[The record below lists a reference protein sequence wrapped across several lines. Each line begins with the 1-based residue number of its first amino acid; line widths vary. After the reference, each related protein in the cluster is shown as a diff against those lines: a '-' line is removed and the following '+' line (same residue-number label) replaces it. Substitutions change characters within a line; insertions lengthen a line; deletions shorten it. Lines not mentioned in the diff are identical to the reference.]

1 MKDEKRAGDYIGYE
15 YKEINATPSMVSLL
29 LDGYENFGWEID
41 ENRGAAAS
49 AGSPGNGYLTN
60 QDRAVLYLKRN
71 RKILNKMELI
81 RLQRNFESCIADIEE
96 LEKSKTTAATIYAII
111 IGIIG
116 TAFMAGAVF
125 AVTAKPPHYILCIL
139 LAIPAFLGWILPIF
153 VFRRQ
158 TRRQT
163 AIATPL
169 IEEKYEEIYEL
180 CEKGSRLLH

>member
-1 MKDEKRAGDYIGYE
+1 MKDEKRTGDYIGYE
-15 YKEINATPSMVSLL
+15 YKEINAASSMASFL

-41 ENRGAAAS
+41 DNRSAAAS
-49 AGSPGNGYLTN
+49 VGLPASGYLPN
-60 QDRAVLYLKRN
+60 KERVVLYLKRN

-116 TAFMAGAVF
+116 TAFMAGSVF
-125 AVTAKPPHYILCIL
+125 AVTANTPHYMLSIL
-139 LAIPAFLGWILPIF
+139 LAVPAFLGWLFPVF
-153 VFRRQ
+153 VFQRQ

-163 AIATPL
+163 AIVTPL
-169 IEEKYEEIYEL
+169 IEEKYEEIYEV